1 MKIIVLL
8 KQVPDTNQVKID
20 PKTGTLI
27 RQGVPSIINPDDKF
41 ALEGAVRLKEE
52 FGGTVTILSMGPPQ
66 AKDAIMEGIAMGADD
81 GILLSDRM
89 FAGADTWATSYSLS
103 QALKKI
109 GDYDIIFA
117 GRQATDGDT
126 AQIGPQT
133 AEALDIPQVTYVYD
147 VQMQED
153 GKTIRVKKAMEDGYE
168 VLDVPLPA
176 LLTCIKDLN
185 VPRYPSISGIQRAV
199 SVEIPVW
206 SAADVD
212 AEPEKIGLKGSPT
225 MVAKT
230 FTPEPACRGDCISGT
245 CEDVVTQLINKLQE
259 INILKE

>member
-1 MKIIVLL
+1 MKIIVLV

-27 RQGVPSIINPDDKF
+27 REGVPSIINPDDKF
-41 ALEGAVRLKEE
+41 ALEEGIRLKEQY
-52 FGGTVTILSMGPPQ
+52 GGTITVLSMGPPQ
-66 AKDAIMEGIAMGADD
+66 AKNAIMESLAMGADE

-89 FAGADTWATSYSLS
+89 FAGADTWATSYSLGKAI
-103 QALKKI
+103 QKI

-133 AEALDIPQVTYVYD
+133 AESLGIPQVTYVSN
-147 VQMQED
+147 VEILNG
-153 GKTIRVKKAMEDGYE
+153 GKALRAKRAMEDGYE
-168 VLDVPLPA
+168 IIEVPMPC

-185 VPRYPSISGIQRAV
+185 DPRYSSISGIQRAV
-199 SVEIPVW
+199 QTEIPVW

-212 AEPEKIGLKGSPT
+212 ADPEKIGLKGSPT

-230 FTPEPACRGDCISGT
+230 FTPEPACRGDCIRGS
-245 CEDVVTQLINKLQE
+245 CEDVVQQLMDKLHE
-259 INILKE
+259 INILRE

>member
-27 RQGVPSIINPDDKF
+27 RQGVPSIINPDCKF
-41 ALEGAVRLKEE
+41 ALEGAIRLKEK

-66 AKDAIMEGIAMGADD
+66 AKDAIMEGLAMGADD

-89 FAGADTWATSYSLS
+89 FAGADTWATSYSLA

-109 GDYDIIFA
+109 GDFDVIFA

-133 AEALDIPQVTYVYD
+133 AEALNIPQITYVFD
-147 VQMQED
+147 VQVKED
-153 GKTIRVKKAMEDGYE
+153 GRTMRVKKAMEDGYE
-168 VLDVPLPA
+168 VIDVPMPA

-185 VPRYPSISGIQRAV
+185 EPRYPPISGIQRAV
-199 SVEIPVW
+199 EYDIPVW

-212 AEPEKIGLKGSPT
+212 ADPEKIGLKGSPT
-225 MVAKT
+225 QVAKT
-230 FTPEPACRGDCISGT
+230 FTPEPSCRGDCISGT
-245 CEDVVTQLINKLQE
+245 CEDVVTQLMNKLHE
-259 INILKE
+259 INILRE

>member
-1 MKIIVLL
+1 MRIIVLL

-41 ALEGAVRLKEE
+41 ALEEGIRLKEKY
-52 FGGTVTILSMGPPQ
+52 GGSITILSMGPPQ
-66 AKDAIMEGIAMGADD
+66 AKDAIMEGLAMGADE

-89 FAGADTWATSYSLS
+89 FAGADTWATSYSLA
-103 QALKKI
+103 QAVKKM
-109 GDYDIIFA
+109 GEYDIILA

-133 AEALDIPQVTYVYD
+133 AEALEIPQVTYVMNVD
-147 VQMQED
+147 ISED
-153 GKTIRVKKAMEDGYE
+153 GKTLQAKRAMEDGYE
-168 VLDVPLPA
+168 IIKVPLPC
-176 LLTCIKDLN
+176 LLTCIKELN
-185 VPRYPSISGIQRAV
+185 DPRYPSVSGIQNAV
-199 SVEIPVW
+199 RMDIPVW

-212 AEPEKIGLKGSPT
+212 ADPEKIGLKGSPT

-230 FTPEPACRGDCISGT
+230 FTPEPACRGDCIEGS
-245 CEDVVTQLINKLQE
+245 CEDVVTQLMDKLHE

>member
-8 KQVPDTNQVKID
+8 KQVPDTNKVRID

-27 RQGVPSIINPDDKF
+27 RQGVPSIINPDDKY
-41 ALEGAVRLKEE
+41 ALEGAVRVKEKM
-52 FGGTVTILSMGPPQ
+52 GGTVTILSMGPPW
-66 AKDAIMEGIAMGADD
+66 AADAIQEGIAMGADD

-89 FAGADTWATSYSLS
+89 FAGADTWATSYSLA
-103 QALKKI
+103 QAIKKI

-133 AEALDIPQVTYVYD
+133 AEAIDVPQVTYVMD
-147 VQMQED
+147 LEIID
-153 GKTIRVKKAMEDGYE
+153 GGKKARAKRSMEDGYE
-168 VLDVPLPA
+168 IIEVPLPA
-176 LLTCIKDLN
+176 LFTCIKDLN
-185 VPRYPSISGIQRAV
+185 EPRYPSISGIQRAV
-199 SVEIPVW
+199 AMDIPVW
-206 SAADVD
+206 SAADVG

-225 MVAKT
+225 QVAKT
-230 FTPEPACRGDCISGT
+230 FTPEPACRGDCIQGNA
-245 CEDVVTQLINKLQE
+245 EDMVQQLIDKLKE

>member
-1 MKIIVLL
+1 MKIVVLV

-41 ALEGAVRLKEE
+41 ALEEGIRIKEK

-66 AKDAIMEGIAMGADD
+66 AKDAIMEAIAMGADE

-89 FAGADTWATSYSLS
+89 FAGADTWATSYSL
-103 QALKKI
+103 AMAIKKI
-109 GDYDIIFA
+109 GVYDIILA

-126 AQIGPQT
+126 AQIGPQI
-133 AEALDIPQVTYVYD
+133 AEALEIPQVTYVFNVD
-147 VQMQED
+147 INESE
-153 GKTIRVKKAMEDGYE
+153 KTLRAKRAMEDGYE
-168 VLDVPLPA
+168 VIEIPMPA

-185 VPRYPSISGIQRAV
+185 DPRYPPISGIQRAV
-199 SVEIPVW
+199 QCDIPIW
-206 SAADVD
+206 SAEDVGAD
-212 AEPEKIGLKGSPT
+212 PEKIGLKGSPT

-230 FTPEPACRGDCISGT
+230 FTPEPACRGECIGGT
-245 CEDVVTQLINKLQE
+245 CEDVVQQIMDRLHE

>member
-41 ALEGAVRLKEE
+41 ALEEGIRLKEKY
-52 FGGTVTILSMGPPQ
+52 GGSITILSMGPPQ
-66 AKDAIMEGIAMGADD
+66 AKDAIMEGLAMGAEE

-89 FAGADTWATSYSLS
+89 FAGADTWATSYSLA
-103 QALKKI
+103 QAVKKI
-109 GDYDIIFA
+109 GDYDIILA

-133 AEALDIPQVTYVYD
+133 AEALEIPQVTYVMNVD
-147 VQMQED
+147 ISED
-153 GKTIRVKKAMEDGYE
+153 GRTLQAKRAMEDGYE
-168 VLDVPLPA
+168 IIEVPLPC
-176 LLTCIKDLN
+176 LLTCIKELN
-185 VPRYPSISGIQRAV
+185 DPRYPSVSGIQTAV
-199 SVEIPVW
+199 RSEIPVW

-212 AEPEKIGLKGSPT
+212 ADPEKIGLKGSPT

-230 FTPEPACRGDCISGT
+230 FTPEPACRGDCIEGS
-245 CEDVVTQLINKLQE
+245 CEDVVTQLMDKLHE

>member
-41 ALEGAVRLKEE
+41 ALEEGIRVKEQ

-66 AKDAIMEGIAMGADD
+66 AKDAIMEGLAMGADE
-81 GILLSDRM
+81 GVLLSDRM
-89 FAGADTWATSYSLS
+89 FAGADTWATSYSLA

-133 AEALDIPQVTYVYD
+133 AEALDIPQITYVFD
-147 VQMQED
+147 VKVKED
-153 GKTIRVKKAMEDGYE
+153 GRTMVVKKAMEDGYE
-168 VLDVPLPA
+168 VLEVPMPA

-185 VPRYPSISGIQRAV
+185 DPRYPSISGIQRAV
-199 SVEIPVW
+199 ESTIPVW
-206 SAADVD
+206 SAADVGAD
-212 AEPEKIGLKGSPT
+212 PEKIGLKGSPT

-230 FTPEPACRGDCISGT
+230 FTPEPACRGDCISGP
-245 CEDVVTQLINKLQE
+245 CDDMVTQLINKLHE

>member
-1 MKIIVLL
+1 MKIIVLM

-41 ALEGAVRLKEE
+41 AIEEGIRLREK
-52 FGGTVTILSMGPPQ
+52 FGGTVTVLSMGPPQ
-66 AKDAIMEGIAMGADD
+66 AKDAIMEAMGMGADD

-89 FAGADTWATSYSLS
+89 FAGADTWATSYSL
-103 QALKKI
+103 AKAIGKI
-109 GDYDIIFA
+109 GSFDLVLA

-133 AEALDIPQVTYVYD
+133 AEALEIPQVTYVFD
-147 VQMQED
+147 INVQQ
-153 GKTIRVKKAMEDGYE
+153 GGTSLRVKKAMEDGYE
-168 VLDVPLPA
+168 ILEVPMPA

-185 VPRYPSISGIQRAV
+185 TPRYPSISGIQRAV
-199 SVEIPVW
+199 STTIPVW
-206 SAADVD
+206 SAADVGAD
-212 AEPEKIGLKGSPT
+212 PDKIGLKGSPT

-230 FTPEPACRGDCISGT
+230 FTPEPACRGDCISGP
-245 CEDVVTQLINKLQE
+245 CEDMVSQLIRKLHE